1 MTAVMLWKEGVDMM
15 RYGFEHGGYGLM
27 GGVGSFLMILFMLMI
42 VALVVLGILALIRY
56 LKATGTQS
64 PAPTENALLILNER
78 YAKGEINDEEFS
90 AKKAL
95 LSKQ

>member
-1 MTAVMLWKEGVDMM
+1 
-15 RYGFEHGGYGLM
+15 M

-42 VALVVLGILALIRY
+42 VSLVVLGIMALIRY
-56 LKATGTQS
+56 LKTTGTQN
-64 PAPTENALLILNER
+64 PAPAENALLILNER